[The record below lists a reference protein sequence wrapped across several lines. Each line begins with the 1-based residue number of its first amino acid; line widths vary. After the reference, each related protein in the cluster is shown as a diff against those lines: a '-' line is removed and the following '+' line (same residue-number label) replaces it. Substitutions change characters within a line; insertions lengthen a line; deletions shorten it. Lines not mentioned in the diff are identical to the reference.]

1 MVGLDVKRK
10 VAPYLL
16 DLVSTFVFVYVSTDH
31 PPSMICALG
40 LFCTPVSSHES
51 ELALLQYIRLC
62 RQLKSQNFNG
72 ATSSP
77 WFLMLLLALSSRF
90 MVKSS
95 KKNYI
100 DSVGSIDIVRGGKK
114 DLQHI
119 TQLPYG
125 ELECESAALMDSREN
140 LIYKRR
146 SVNVK
151 PVATDSDR
159 KFLIDF
165 MITTYLGPDVKSH
178 NPRSSVTQRLMVGSP
193 PYILSDLGPSYV
205 TIAFLERL
213 YYNLLRYSSPEL
225 VLDLSMF
232 HMYLKGK
239 LFLPSSDFTPDS
251 KQFTSFFPLDLHEQ
265 KWYPDSF
272 RIVRGI
278 VVIDDPPMTCI
289 KEEDLNRFKSLTRVI
304 TLKLN
309 LSEYLKNKDD
319 DNCVNKGPESSGKCQ
334 SGKFQQGHK
343 RKDIDDTMPEFCPM
357 FPTKQN
363 VKVDASKNTCKS
375 DGPSFMPLLS
385 VPDAGV
391 GNHDCSL
398 VLTGT
403 ARKGI
408 LGPSIGMMD
417 LGIGARA
424 YIFRVSL
431 AGVQKDLSKFN
442 CDVETNGR
450 VLISGVVNGG
460 RTIKK
465 QSRVFQMK
473 LRKLCPPGP
482 FTLSFNLPGPIDP
495 RLFTANFRAD
505 GLLEGIAIMQ

>member
-1 MVGLDVKRK
+1 
-10 VAPYLL
+10 
-16 DLVSTFVFVYVSTDH
+16 
-31 PPSMICALG
+31 
-40 LFCTPVSSHES
+40 
-51 ELALLQYIRLC
+51 
-62 RQLKSQNFNG
+62 
-72 ATSSP
+72 
-77 WFLMLLLALSSRF
+77 
-90 MVKSS
+90 
-95 KKNYI
+95 
-100 DSVGSIDIVRGGKK
+100 
-114 DLQHI
+114 
-119 TQLPYG
+119 
-125 ELECESAALMDSREN
+125 MDSRGN

-146 SVNVK
+146 SASVN
-151 PVATDSDR
+151 PVATDSDK
-159 KFLIDF
+159 KFLVDF
-165 MITTYLGPDVKSH
+165 MISTYLGPDVMSH
-178 NPRSSVTQRLMVGSP
+178 NPRFSVTQRLMVGSP
-193 PYILSDLGPSYV
+193 PYTLSDLGPSYV
-205 TIAFLERL
+205 TISFLERL

-239 LFLPSSDFTPDS
+239 LFLPSSDFTLDD

-289 KEEDLNRFKSLTRVI
+289 KEEDLNRFKSLTRVS

-309 LSEYLKNKDD
+309 LSEYLKNKDG
-319 DNCVNKGPESSGKCQ
+319 DNCVNIGPESSQNGKCQ
-334 SGKFQQGHK
+334 SGKIQQGHK
-343 RKDIDDTMPEFCPM
+343 RKDIDDTLPIPEFCPI

-363 VKVDASKNTCKS
+363 VKVDSSKNTCKS
-375 DGPSFMPLLS
+375 DGPTFMPLLS

-391 GNHDCSL
+391 ENQDCSL

-403 ARKGI
+403 ARKGKF
-408 LGPSIGMMD
+408 GPSVGMVD

-424 YIFRVSL
+424 YLFRVSL
-431 AGVQKDLSKFN
+431 AGVQKDLSQFN

-450 VLISGVVNGG
+450 VLITGVVNGG

-465 QSRVFQMK
+465 QSRVFHMK
-473 LRKLCPPGP
+473 LRRLCPPGP

-505 GLLEGIAIMQ
+505 GLLEGIAIKQ